1 MKKLVYLCLASLLLL
16 SSEGLISEQSFKTEN
31 VIYVN
36 RELEDVKKIARDAGK
51 KILEIR
57 ESGGLISKDELL
69 PNGKLVRQT
78 NADIDGSQY
87 IIDQLTKLYP
97 TYGIITQ
104 DLMDEDLTWYL
115 KESIWLINAIDG
127 TKEFEKGHDDFHVQ
141 IGLLRGEQTIMG
153 VSYYPVTD
161 TYVWAVQGQG
171 AWIENDG
178 KTTRLSAV
186 RCPEKILLKS
196 SSYAQIQPY
205 FQQWDWTPSQV
216 TGAELSTTGRILA
229 MIRGE
234 ASLYISL
241 GASPM
246 GKEKKGGV
254 WNYGANALIA
264 REAGLILT
272 TLGGNPIDL
281 RQPEALLVEG
291 IVLTNDPVLYDKVIE
306 SDWHLNNPF

>member
-1 MKKLVYLCLASLLLL
+1 MKKLVYLSLASLLLL
-16 SSEGLISEQSFKTEN
+16 SSEALVSEQSFKTEN
-31 VIYVN
+31 VVYVN
-36 RELEDVKKIARDAGK
+36 RELEDVKKIAQDAGK

-57 ESGGLISKDELL
+57 ESGRLISKDELL

-78 NADIDGSQY
+78 NADIEGSQY

-104 DLMDEDLTWYL
+104 DLMDEDPTWYL

-127 TKEFEKGHDDFHVQ
+127 TKEFEKGNDDFHVQ
-141 IGLLRGEQTIMG
+141 IGLLRGEQPIIG

-171 AWIENDG
+171 AWIEKDG
-178 KTTRLSAV
+178 KMTRLSAV
-186 RCPEKILLKS
+186 GCCEKILLKS

-216 TGAELSTTGRILA
+216 TGGELSTTGRILA

-264 REAGLILT
+264 SESGLILT

-291 IVLTNDPVLYDKVIE
+291 IILTNDPVLYDKVIE